1 MHLGDLQIDPAVSGK
16 VIRARIQKAEKGRS
30 GRFTLRKV
38 IIGDGKS
45 GLLQHFHQFIVCHG
59 LLLQAAQDVLLQL
72 LRANLLRRCDM
83 RDRPDPA
90 TAAFGMA
97 VL

>member
-16 VIRARIQKAEKGRS
+16 VIRARIQKADKGRI

-38 IIGDGKS
+38 IIGDGKG
-45 GLLQHFHQFIVCHG
+45 GLFQHFHQCIVCHD

-72 LRANLLRRCDM
+72 LRANFLRRCDM